1 MRTPMFNSKKTDGQ
15 SNAPYVM
22 GFDMDGVIVDNTQN
36 KIRLAKQF
44 GFDLKPADAV
54 AERFQRLIPET
65 ILAKMRPILY
75 DSEDMGLKPDIIPG
89 AREGL
94 EMVRQSGR
102 PYFLISRR
110 GNWMMAVK
118 MLEHQGLWPKY
129 FNRDNAF
136 FVITP
141 EDKDIKAKSLGISA
155 YVDDQ
160 PSVLEKLA
168 SVPQRLLFD
177 QFRQFGDLSFP
188 HKKVSSWEE
197 LMGFLEI
204 S

>member
-1 MRTPMFNSKKTDGQ
+1 
-15 SNAPYVM
+15 
-22 GFDMDGVIVDNTQN
+22 
-36 KIRLAKQF
+36 
-44 GFDLKPADAV
+44 
-54 AERFQRLIPET
+54 
-65 ILAKMRPILY
+65 MRPILY
-75 DSEDMGLKPDIIPG
+75 DSEEMALAPDIIKG

-94 EMVRQSGR
+94 ERVRQSGR

-118 MLEHQGLWPKY
+118 MLERQGLWPKY

-141 EDKDIKAKSLGISA
+141 EDKDVKARSLGISA

-168 SVPQRLLFD
+168 SVPNRFLFD
-177 QFRQFGDLSFP
+177 QFRQFGALPFP
-188 HKKVSSWEE
+188 HKKVSSWDQILEE
-197 LMGFLEI
+197 FLG
-204 S
+204 